1 MNKCIETSWV
11 VAIYVIFI
19 YQLKGQIKIYLSVVV
34 EFTEKITYPREY
46 VSIHVSFPERSRIQT
61 FVLSE
66 NYLRSLNP
74 VKTKLRNGKIGRK
87 LGGRELSTQSLGS
100 SQH

>member
-1 MNKCIETSWV
+1 MYKCIETSWV
-11 VAIYVIFI
+11 VATCVIFI

-46 VSIHVSFPERSRIQT
+46 VSIYVSFPERSSIQT
-61 FVLSE
+61 SVLSE

-74 VKTKLRNGKIGRK
+74 VKTKLRNG
-87 LGGRELSTQSLGS
+87 
-100 SQH
+100 